1 MNKEEMLKQR
11 IQEADQKCQAERA
24 KIAEEVERQWQNYF
38 QELEVINESE
48 QIALASLKEG
58 FANQRTRLDAKY
70 APPQPVPVAEKSML
84 DKAVEAISQF

>member
-1 MNKEEMLKQR
+1 MNKQEMLNR
-11 IQEADQKCQAERA
+11 RLQEAEQKCQAER
-24 KIAEEVERQWQNYF
+24 KQIEEETERQWQSYY

-70 APPQPVPVAEKSML
+70 TPPQPVPVAEKSML